1 MKKRKT
7 QSMIAMILI
16 AVLLAGCGQGTATQT
31 TQTQAEEGAA
41 GTSRQGEAEA
51 VQADAAEAD
60 PAEQEAQTAAEEA
73 APAGQEADAGEGDTV
88 LTAAEEAEIAKKAAG
103 GHPWIDS
110 RARENIYE
118 GMPTSPKDDFHLYV
132 NYDYMIRHKKGGEEE
147 SSQVVLGQEV
157 REILEDDTANNHAE
171 ELVQDYYKAYTTGT
185 PETRRGWSRFARWWR
200 ISAVFH
206 LWTNFPRFLKTLPAA
221 GMSRCCCGS

>member
-1 MKKRKT
+1 
-7 QSMIAMILI
+7 MIAVILI
-16 AVLLAGCGQGTATQT
+16 AVLLAGCGQGAAPQT
-31 TQTQAEEGAA
+31 TQTQAEEAQAGAS
-41 GTSRQGEAEA
+41 GQGEAEA
-51 VQADAAEAD
+51 VQADAGAAGPAAQAIEAD
-60 PAEQEAQTAAEEA
+60 PEA
-73 APAGQEADAGEGDTV
+73 QEADAGEGDTA

-171 ELVQDYYKAYTTGT
+171 ELVQDYRNGA
-185 PETRRGWSRFARWWR
+185 
-200 ISAVFH
+200 
-206 LWTNFPRFLKTLPAA
+206 
-221 GMSRCCCGS
+221 